1 MPKPSANPKK
11 DLKKLA
17 TYLSART
24 DHRFRRKAKT
34 SHNEL
39 QWRTRLYVLT
49 ALLATVGLWSVWRE
63 FF

>member
-1 MPKPSANPKK
+1 MPKPSANPRK

-24 DHRFRRKAKT
+24 DHRFRRKGKV
-34 SHNEL
+34 SYSEN
-39 QWRTRLYVLT
+39 QWRSRLYVF
-49 ALLATVGLWSVWRE
+49 AVLLAAVGLWSLCRE

>member
-1 MPKPSANPKK
+1 MPKPSANRKK

-34 SHNEL
+34 THNEL
-39 QWRTRLYVLT
+39 QWRSRLYVL
-49 ALLATVGLWSVWRE
+49 AVLLAAVGAWSLWRE
-63 FF
+63 FC